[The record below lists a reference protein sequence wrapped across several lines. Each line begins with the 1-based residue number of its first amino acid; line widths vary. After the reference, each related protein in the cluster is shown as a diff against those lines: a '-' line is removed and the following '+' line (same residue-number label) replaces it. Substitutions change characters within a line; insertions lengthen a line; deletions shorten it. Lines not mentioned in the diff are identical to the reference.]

1 MTNDP
6 DLGRRMSRFE
16 NETIAIYDLIND
28 QRSILTN
35 FRSETRDRFDRIET
49 TLSEVLRRLP

>member
-1 MTNDP
+1 
-6 DLGRRMSRFE
+6 MSRFE
-16 NETIAIYDLIND
+16 NETIAVYDLIND
-28 QRSILTN
+28 QGTILTS